1 MSFLYLLES
10 VRNPV
15 LDVLMQA
22 VTEFGG
28 ATLFIVFGMLMFWCV
43 DKRQGYFLLTVGLA
57 GTFLNQFLKI
67 SCRVPRPW
75 VRDPAFT
82 IVESARADAAGYSF
96 PSGHSQ
102 IAVGTYGGLAL
113 CRREKWVR
121 IVGTV
126 LAVLIPFSR
135 MYLGVHTPA
144 DVLVGSLCALVLAA
158 ALWVPFSRVGTAP
171 RLMVPVLAGT
181 ATLGLVLLGY
191 VSFYHFPPDVD
202 ADSYA
207 EAVKNAWSLLGVTL
221 GLAATWVADAR
232 YLHFPT
238 KAPLWGQAVKLG
250 LGIALLLGVL
260 EGTKPLLSLL
270 SGGAPWA
277 HLVRYLLATLFAG
290 IVWPLTFR
298 FFERQEKS
306 RGDAAR

>member
-22 VTEFGG
+22 VTELGG

-207 EAVKNAWSLLGVTL
+207 EAVTVSYTHL
-221 GLAATWVADAR
+221 R
-232 YLHFPT
+232 
-238 KAPLWGQAVKLG
+238 
-250 LGIALLLGVL
+250 
-260 EGTKPLLSLL
+260 
-270 SGGAPWA
+270 A
-277 HLVRYLLATLFAG
+277 HET
-290 IVWPLTFR
+290 
-298 FFERQEKS
+298 
-306 RGDAAR
+306 

>member
-10 VRNPV
+10 IRNPV

-22 VTEFGG
+22 VTELGG

-113 CRREKWVR
+113 CRREKWGFNVQMAGSL
-121 IVGTV
+121 I
-126 LAVLIPFSR
+126 LALPVLILYIF
-135 MYLGVHTPA
+135 MGKYLISGQMSGAV
-144 DVLVGSLCALVLAA
+144 
-158 ALWVPFSRVGTAP
+158 TA
-171 RLMVPVLAGT
+171 
-181 ATLGLVLLGY
+181 
-191 VSFYHFPPDVD
+191 S
-202 ADSYA
+202 
-207 EAVKNAWSLLGVTL
+207 
-221 GLAATWVADAR
+221 
-232 YLHFPT
+232 
-238 KAPLWGQAVKLG
+238 
-250 LGIALLLGVL
+250 
-260 EGTKPLLSLL
+260 
-270 SGGAPWA
+270 
-277 HLVRYLLATLFAG
+277 
-290 IVWPLTFR
+290 
-298 FFERQEKS
+298 
-306 RGDAAR
+306 

>member
-22 VTEFGG
+22 VTELGG

-144 DVLVGSLCALVLAA
+144 DVLVGSSVTEHLLREWTQAGRVHLQVERIDPAELLIPAEQTKLLRDTVASLRLDSVLAA
-158 ALWVPFSRVGTAP
+158 GFAVGRSVAADLIRSGKAEVNWMPCDKPDAP
-171 RLMVPVLAGT
+171 VRQGDVLT
-181 ATLGLVLLGY
+181 V
-191 VSFYHFPPDVD
+191 
-202 ADSYA
+202 
-207 EAVKNAWSLLGVTL
+207 
-221 GLAATWVADAR
+221 R
-232 YLHFPT
+232 
-238 KAPLWGQAVKLG
+238 G
-250 LGIALLLGVL
+250 LGKCLLEEV
-260 EGTKPLLSLL
+260 
-270 SGGAPWA
+270 GGQSRKGRTAI
-277 HLVRYLLATLFAG
+277 TMK
-290 IVWPLTFR
+290 R
-298 FFERQEKS
+298 FI
-306 RGDAAR
+306 

>member
-22 VTEFGG
+22 VTELGG

-126 LAVLIPFSR
+126 LAVLIPFSPNVSWCPYAR
-135 MYLGVHTPA
+135 R
-144 DVLVGSLCALVLAA
+144 CAGGQPV
-158 ALWVPFSRVGTAP
+158 RVG
-171 RLMVPVLAGT
+171 AG
-181 ATLGLVLLGY
+181 
-191 VSFYHFPPDVD
+191 
-202 ADSYA
+202 
-207 EAVKNAWSLLGVTL
+207 
-221 GLAATWVADAR
+221 
-232 YLHFPT
+232 
-238 KAPLWGQAVKLG
+238 
-250 LGIALLLGVL
+250 
-260 EGTKPLLSLL
+260 
-270 SGGAPWA
+270 GGAVGTVFPAWG
-277 HLVRYLLATLFAG
+277 LLH
-290 IVWPLTFR
+290 
-298 FFERQEKS
+298 
-306 RGDAAR
+306 D

>member
-22 VTEFGG
+22 VTELGG

-113 CRREKWVR
+113 CRREK
-121 IVGTV
+121 
-126 LAVLIPFSR
+126 
-135 MYLGVHTPA
+135 
-144 DVLVGSLCALVLAA
+144 
-158 ALWVPFSRVGTAP
+158 
-171 RLMVPVLAGT
+171 
-181 ATLGLVLLGY
+181 
-191 VSFYHFPPDVD
+191 
-202 ADSYA
+202 
-207 EAVKNAWSLLGVTL
+207 
-221 GLAATWVADAR
+221 
-232 YLHFPT
+232 
-238 KAPLWGQAVKLG
+238 
-250 LGIALLLGVL
+250 
-260 EGTKPLLSLL
+260 
-270 SGGAPWA
+270 
-277 HLVRYLLATLFAG
+277 
-290 IVWPLTFR
+290 
-298 FFERQEKS
+298 
-306 RGDAAR
+306 